1 MTGKFNRGKP
11 YHGSNA
17 VSKGKL
23 RGATDTD
30 YFYFLCPQCRD
41 NQILRLLDYDIS
53 EALNENPYDDQLRS
67 KAAKG
72 FTLAFKI
79 YCEKCKLTDFVKL
92 SNLGSQCGRLDLVDR

>member
-1 MTGKFNRGKP
+1 MTGKFNRGRP

-17 VSKGKL
+17 VSNGKL

-67 KAAKG
+67 KAVKG

-79 YCEKCKLTDFVKL
+79 YCEKCKFTDFVKL
-92 SNLGSQCGRLDLVDR
+92 SNLGRQCGSLDLVDR